1 MDLHGLR
8 RVLRPLYL
16 FLVNHDLLNKQ
27 PQQFRRQ
34 LRDIRIPLRFVEEA
48 VRPVHGFTQTLDLT
62 LFLWDAGGD
71 TVLFFRVAAGEH
83 LKLLCCDAA
92 QHTVLI
98 QLFEDRVQFRFPFPH
113 GCQFLLLPADLPLK
127 LGGLLAANVGG
138 ELFRMFPRRARHPAQ
153 VLQYDL
159 VQNTLPDIMPRASF
173 PVLLVGATGKVIV
186 AGGHGMCPVQHHV
199 GAAVGTEHK
208 TGVLALFFHLGQT
221 ALVLPHSLYHVPDLP
236 RNEGGMGI
244 LKDHAFLSWM
254 LDPPFVLVGLRTV
267 LHVDGVAQ
275 INFVFQQVGN
285 GTV

>member
-1 MDLHGLR
+1 
-8 RVLRPLYL
+8 
-16 FLVNHDLLNKQ
+16 
-27 PQQFRRQ
+27 
-34 LRDIRIPLRFVEEA
+34 
-48 VRPVHGFTQTLDLT
+48 
-62 LFLWDAGGD
+62 
-71 TVLFFRVAAGEH
+71 
-83 LKLLCCDAA
+83 
-92 QHTVLI
+92 
-98 QLFEDRVQFRFPFPH
+98 
-113 GCQFLLLPADLPLK
+113 
-127 LGGLLAANVGG
+127 
-138 ELFRMFPRRARHPAQ
+138 MFPRRARHPAQ

-267 LHVDGVAQ
+267 LHVDGAAQ

-285 GTV
+285 GAVRPVIRMCCIQTGVRDAVPGVGVHGGRQDLLFLENAGNLAGATAAGAHGKDSADNSCRLFVHD

>member
-1 MDLHGLR
+1 
-8 RVLRPLYL
+8 
-16 FLVNHDLLNKQ
+16 
-27 PQQFRRQ
+27 
-34 LRDIRIPLRFVEEA
+34 
-48 VRPVHGFTQTLDLT
+48 
-62 LFLWDAGGD
+62 
-71 TVLFFRVAAGEH
+71 
-83 LKLLCCDAA
+83 
-92 QHTVLI
+92 
-98 QLFEDRVQFRFPFPH
+98 
-113 GCQFLLLPADLPLK
+113 
-127 LGGLLAANVGG
+127 
-138 ELFRMFPRRARHPAQ
+138 
-153 VLQYDL
+153 
-159 VQNTLPDIMPRASF
+159 MPRASF

-208 TGVLALFFHLGQT
+208 TGVLVLFFHLGQT

-285 GTV
+285 GAVRPVIRMCCIQTGVRDAVPGVGVHGGRQDLLFLENAGNLAGATAAGAHGKDSADNSCRLFVHD